1 MTTQENIEEIYRLIK
16 EIEKNEFLSQRVLSR
31 RLGYSLGKVNYLIKA
46 LVEKGLIKLE
56 RFKNSPNKLAYRYI
70 LTPKGIKE
78 KYKITRAFL
87 KRKLEEYE
95 RLQREIE
102 ELKREAKILEERDV
116 PIFIGKD

>member
-1 MTTQENIEEIYRLIK
+1 MNDINDRGMAVQTNIEEIYKIIK
-16 EIEKNEFLSQRVLSR
+16 EIEKDTAISQRDLSK

-56 RFKNSPNKLAYRYI
+56 RFKNNPNKLAYRYI

-78 KYKITRAFL
+78 KYRITKAFL
-87 KRKLEEYE
+87 QKKLEEYE

-102 ELKREAKILEERDV
+102 ELKKE
-116 PIFIGKD
+116 IGW